1 MSKEGS
7 QMDLKCKT
15 GHLWG
20 KEVLVNGT
28 VYKISDQG
36 IVTGLKDEDRKRLLA
51 NRGGW
56 DPAPIQAPVK
66 AEPSASEPAKDA
78 PPPPAGPPPAPPA
91 EPEHLDEA
99 AKRRSPPL
107 RRG

>member
-1 MSKEGS
+1 
-7 QMDLKCKT
+7 MDLKCKT

-28 VYKISDQG
+28 VYKISAEG
-36 IVTGLKDEDRKRLLA
+36 IVTGLKDEDRKKLLA
-51 NRGGW
+51 NRSGW
-56 DPAPIQAPVK
+56 DPAPVQTPVK
-66 AEPSASEPAKDA
+66 AEPKAAASEPAKDA
-78 PPPPAGPPPAPPA
+78 PPPPASPPPAPPA